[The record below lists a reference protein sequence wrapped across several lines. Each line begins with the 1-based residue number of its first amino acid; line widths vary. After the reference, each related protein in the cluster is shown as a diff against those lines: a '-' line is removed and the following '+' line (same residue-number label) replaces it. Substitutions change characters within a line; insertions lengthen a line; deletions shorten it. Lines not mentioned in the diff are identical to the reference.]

1 MNIQL
6 ASELQVDSVVD
17 GNGLR
22 TVCWMQGCKWNC
34 LECHNPQTHDINGG
48 FTEDADKLIEDY
60 LKIEKEYKQDG
71 ITFSGGDP
79 MEQPEVLDY
88 ICKRLKFHHVNIWM
102 YTGYIFEDLL
112 KDILRYPILYNVDVL
127 VDGPFILSKKDISLR
142 FRGSSNQRLIDVQ
155 RSLRFG
161 KVFEWDDV
169 L

>member
-34 LECHNPQTHDINGG
+34 KECQNPQTHDMNGG
-48 FTEDADKLIEDY
+48 FEKDVDDIIEEY
-60 LKIEKEYKQDG
+60 LKMEKEDKQDG

-88 ICKRLKFHHVNIWM
+88 LCKRLKFHHVNIWIF
-102 YTGYIFEDLL
+102 TGYIFEDLL
-112 KDILRYPILYNVDVL
+112 KDKLRYPILFNVDVL
-127 VDGPFILSKKDISLR
+127 VDGPFILAQKDLSLR
-142 FRGSSNQRLIDVQ
+142 FRGSRNQRLIDVPK
-155 RSLRFG
+155 SLRFG
-161 KVFEWDDV
+161 KAIEWENF
-169 L
+169 